1 MGWREVEGMTCGG
14 ALDELA
20 TIDLRGAPCNGGI
33 GLRLPPLEGPALVD
47 WDGCS
52 SDTVGGFTMLTSGGT
67 VGATMPAVLPRLCS
81 ISACCCC
88 FKLIM
93 DRTCSKAFG
102 SSPRMVKPMTT
113 GEIPLS
119 IDGLRTSV
127 LIPLIV
133 TRRFL
138 EGLGEDEDE
147 DGLSSSSL
155 CLCGNGPLGS
165 GGSTGSVSV
174 SCLTFTIGR
183 GDGRLQQHRKSGV
196 RVNERSAGYANHMD
210 VL

>member
-1 MGWREVEGMTCGG
+1 MTCSG
-14 ALDELA
+14 AVDELA
-20 TIDLRGAPCNGGI
+20 IIDRRGPPCVGGI
-33 GLRLPPLEGPALVD
+33 GLRLPLLEGPALVD
-47 WDGCS
+47 GGGCS
-52 SDTVGGFTMLTSGGT
+52 SEAVRGFTMLTSGGT
-67 VGATMPAVLPRLCS
+67 VGAMMPAVLPRRCS

-88 FKLIM
+88 FRLIM

-119 IDGLRTSV
+119 TEGLRTSV

-138 EGLGEDEDE
+138 EGFEEEE

-155 CLCGNGPLGS
+155 GLCREEPPAC
-165 GGSTGSVSV
+165 GGGMNSLSV
-174 SCLTFTIGR
+174 SCLTFTTGR
-183 GDGRLQQHRKSGV
+183 GDRRLQCITQR
-196 RVNERSAGYANHMD
+196 MTQ
-210 VL
+210 